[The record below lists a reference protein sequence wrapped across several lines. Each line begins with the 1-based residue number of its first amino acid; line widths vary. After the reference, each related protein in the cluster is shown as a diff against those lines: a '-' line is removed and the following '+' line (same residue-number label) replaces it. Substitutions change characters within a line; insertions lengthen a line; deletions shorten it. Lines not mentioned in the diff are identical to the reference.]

1 MLNITYEIPEVCILS
16 SREHSTME
24 MQEYDLMNYS
34 FRLVKHFMWDILS
47 EYELWCNWVREINPH
62 PSSQGLTLVKPL
74 QTSILLS
81 SYMFSGGA
89 KIINIYTGLIPKAS
103 PVC

>member
-1 MLNITYEIPEVCILS
+1 
-16 SREHSTME
+16 ME

-34 FRLVKHFMWDILS
+34 FRLVKHLMRDILS
-47 EYELWCNWVREINPH
+47 ECELWCNRVREINPH

-81 SYMFSGGA
+81 NYMFSGEA
-89 KIINIYTGLIPKAS
+89 KIINIYTGFILNAS
-103 PVC
+103 PVW